1 MERRSVPL
9 PPHAF
14 GTAAT
19 KMPRSGMVQATA
31 SKSVD
36 SICAAVLKI
45 GNALPRRSRIT
56 PSRVDVHVGLAGDV
70 LGASAWRYA

>member
-19 KMPRSGMVQATA
+19 KMPRSGMVQA
-31 SKSVD
+31 SVQERRLYL
-36 SICAAVLKI
+36 S
-45 GNALPRRSRIT
+45 PRS
-56 PSRVDVHVGLAGDV
+56 
-70 LGASAWRYA
+70 